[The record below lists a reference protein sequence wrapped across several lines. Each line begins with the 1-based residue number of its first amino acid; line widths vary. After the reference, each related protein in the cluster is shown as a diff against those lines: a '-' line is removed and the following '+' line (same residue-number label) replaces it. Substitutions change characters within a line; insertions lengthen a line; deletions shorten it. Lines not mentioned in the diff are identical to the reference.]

1 MALTLADA
9 LTHLRSR
16 LDEATASFWSDTE
29 LTRWI
34 NEGAQDLARRTE
46 SLRDETDLAVLAGV
60 QEVTAPTDLI
70 RATGLEWRPTST
82 GQHHPMQY
90 RDRHNAD
97 AVWGS
102 GDTEG
107 SPIIWTSWGFPPAL
121 TLRVFPTPHEAGNLH
136 LYYYRLPALVTTANT
151 SAIIEVPS
159 GWDDLVVEYATML
172 AFRKDGNQQWRD
184 SFQHYEQRV
193 NDLLATAIRYNDQA
207 GYIDQGFSPLAP
219 MWLYE
224 GSEW

>member
-16 LDEATASFWSDTE
+16 LDEETASFWSDTE

-46 SLRDETDLAVLAGV
+46 SLRAETDIAVLAGA

-70 RATGLEWRPTST
+70 RATGLEWRGSDGRQT
-82 GQHHPMQY
+82 PMQY

-97 AVWGS
+97 AIWGN
-102 GDTEG
+102 GTNEG
-107 SPIIWTSWGFPPAL
+107 SPVIWTSWGFPPAL
-121 TLRVFPTPHEAGNLH
+121 TLKVFPTPYETGSLH
-136 LYYYRLPALVTTANT
+136 LYYYRLPARVQNGAD
-151 SAIIEVPS
+151 IIEVPS

-207 GYIDQGFSPLAP
+207 GYIDQGHSPLAP

>member
-1 MALTLADA
+1 MALTLTDA

-16 LDEATASFWSDTE
+16 LDEATASFWSDIE

-34 NEGAQDLARRTE
+34 NEGAKDLARRTE
-46 SLRDETDLAVLAGV
+46 ALREEVDIAAVAGT
-60 QEVTAPTDLI
+60 QEYTAPDDLI

-97 AVWGS
+97 ALWGS
-102 GDTEG
+102 GDSEG
-107 SPIIWTSWGFPPAL
+107 SPIIWTSWGFPPSL
-121 TLRVFPTPHEAGNLH
+121 TIKVFPTPYEAGNLH
-136 LYYYRLPALVTTANT
+136 LYYYRLPATVVNGTDL
-151 SAIIEVPS
+151 IEVPS

-172 AFRKDGNQQWRD
+172 AFRKDGNQSWRD

-207 GYIDQGFSPLAP
+207 GFIDQGFSPLAP